1 MSFMLKV
8 ALLPLI
14 VVNLIMIGG
23 TLIVGDRMHGDE
35 IAYTTHGIHQSS
47 IQRLDVGRGLVIVS
61 YYTPHRINGI
71 AWSQNGDTL
80 YFGGINDTGRYR
92 DLGALHV
99 DSGKVDWL
107 TADDADNTSPDV
119 SPDGHHV
126 VFQRHVSGQTD
137 WDIYML
143 DLRTGT
149 VSPLYEGVSA
159 DTAPDW
165 SPDGRFIAFETASV
179 GRNSAN
185 IMLYDL
191 ETARTSRITTRFEG
205 LPEWSPDSER
215 LLYAGQQ
222 GGTFNIFSIRV
233 NAGIA
238 DLDSVQ
244 RLTNF
249 MEGSMSPAIA
259 PDGDH
264 IAFVSW
270 DSLSSMVSRMSSFNT
285 VNYAQIFVMT
295 ADNNAIRQLTDAPIN
310 HSNPVWRP

>member
-1 MSFMLKV
+1 MKRQW
-8 ALLPLI
+8 I
-14 VVNLIMIGG
+14 VW
-23 TLIVGDRMHGDE
+23 
-35 IAYTTHGIHQSS
+35 
-47 IQRLDVGRGLVIVS
+47 
-61 YYTPHRINGI
+61 GI
-71 AWSQNGDTL
+71 AMMLCGVVLTGDSVQAQLQRVEPMRVLLRSWGASGERALYIYDVTTATL
-80 YFGGINDTGRYR
+80 DPITPLYEDRI
-92 DLGALHV
+92 V
-99 DSGKVDWL
+99 CVS
-107 TADDADNTSPDV
+107 V
-119 SPDGHHV
+119 SPDNTRV
-126 VFQRHVSGQTD
+126 VYKTAGRASSDRLFLLNLIDGDVREIEVRDYVSC
-137 WDIYML
+137 
-143 DLRTGT
+143 
-149 VSPLYEGVSA
+149 A
-159 DTAPDW
+159 
-165 SPDGRFIAFETASV
+165 
-179 GRNSAN
+179 
-185 IMLYDL
+185 
-191 ETARTSRITTRFEG
+191 
-205 LPEWSPDSER
+205 EWSPDSER